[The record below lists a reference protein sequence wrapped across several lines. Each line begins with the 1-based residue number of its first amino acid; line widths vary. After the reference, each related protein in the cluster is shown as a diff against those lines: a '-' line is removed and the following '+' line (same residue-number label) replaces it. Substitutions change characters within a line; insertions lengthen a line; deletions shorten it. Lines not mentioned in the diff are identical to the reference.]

1 MFVKGISVDET
12 SVCLLGIMPSLNATE
27 VAFNSW
33 MTKSIVFV
41 NLQRKGD
48 LKLASKTCLDCN
60 ALTFKGSMEINVIKV
75 CDTAFKNS

>member
-1 MFVKGISVDET
+1 
-12 SVCLLGIMPSLNATE
+12 
-27 VAFNSW
+27 

-60 ALTFKGSMEINVIKV
+60 ALSFKGSMEFQVIKV
-75 CDTAFKNS
+75 CNAAFKNKSYNEIWFIYCNCVRSNGKKNIKNEQ